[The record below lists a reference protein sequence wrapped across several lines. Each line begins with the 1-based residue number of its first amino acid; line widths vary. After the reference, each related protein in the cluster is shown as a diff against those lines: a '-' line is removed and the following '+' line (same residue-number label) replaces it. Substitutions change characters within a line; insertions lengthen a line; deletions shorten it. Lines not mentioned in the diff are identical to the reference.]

1 MKNKKIGNNIE
12 QKLSSE
18 VFPFLQKR
26 QDRLCG
32 YNLKSLY
39 VQRHILLKKS
49 RLFFGVLKN
58 D

>member
-39 VQRHILLKKS
+39 VQRHILLRKA
-49 RLFFGVLKN
+49 V
-58 D
+58 